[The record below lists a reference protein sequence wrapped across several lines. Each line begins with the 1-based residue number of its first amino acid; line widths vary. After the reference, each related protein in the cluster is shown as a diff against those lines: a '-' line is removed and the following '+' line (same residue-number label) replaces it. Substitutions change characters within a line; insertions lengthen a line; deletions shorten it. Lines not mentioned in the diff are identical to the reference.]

1 LIDNASKITGDR
13 IIGSRKREG
22 LTAKKVNAIIIDIRE
37 ECEYFNVIITE
48 YFKTSLVNLEKN
60 EIEKVINEKKIL

>member
-60 EIEKVINEKKIL
+60 EIEKVINEQKIH